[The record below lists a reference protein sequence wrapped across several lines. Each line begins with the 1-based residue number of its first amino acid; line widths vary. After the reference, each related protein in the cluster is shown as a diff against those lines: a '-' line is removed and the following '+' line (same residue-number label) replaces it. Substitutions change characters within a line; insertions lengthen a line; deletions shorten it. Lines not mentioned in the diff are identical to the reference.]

1 MARFLKLTLKTYMEL
16 DLLEMW
22 VELMQLY
29 ESKLMEVSSES
40 YINTLESFVDYIK
53 EERLFERFL
62 KCSISHNQD
71 LII

>member
-1 MARFLKLTLKTYMEL
+1 MEL